1 MTILTGSDPAQAA
14 AQTIAPA
21 PFPLRSK
28 ALRRRTDLV
37 MKALSS
43 AAAVLGLV
51 FLAWILATVL
61 MRGLEAINLDFFT
74 ELPPPPGNGG
84 GGLGNAML
92 GTLYMTAIG
101 TLIGVPT
108 GIFCGL
114 YLSEY
119 GRHTGF
125 GATVRFVVNMM
136 MGIPSII
143 MGLFVYALMVVPLG
157 HFSGY
162 AGGVSLALLIAPIVS
177 RTTEDMLKLVPNT
190 LREAALGL
198 GAPRWRMIVGVLFP
212 SARAGLITGVMLALA
227 RVSGET
233 APLLFTSLNSPYW
246 VDSLGKPT
254 ANLTATTFAFAM
266 SPYPRWQAMAWG
278 ASLLITLTVLLI
290 TIAARTILREKKR

>member
-1 MTILTGSDPAQAA
+1 MTTLTGGNPTAAMPAH
-14 AQTIAPA
+14 A

-28 ALRRRTDLV
+28 RTRRGMDLF
-37 MKALSS
+37 MKLLSS
-43 AAAVLGLV
+43 AAAMLGLI
-51 FLAWILATVL
+51 FLAWILITVVMKGVETL
-61 MRGLEAINLDFFT
+61 TPGFFT
-74 ELPPPPGNGG
+74 ELPPPPGAEG

-92 GTLYMTAIG
+92 GTLYMTGLG

-108 GIFCGL
+108 GVFAGL

-119 GRHTGF
+119 GRHTWF
-125 GATVRFVVNMM
+125 GAVVGFIINMM

-143 MGLFVYALMVVPLG
+143 IGLFVYSLVVITFG

-162 AGGVSLALLIAPIVS
+162 AGGLSLALLISPIVA

-190 LREAALGL
+190 MREAALGL

-233 APLLFTSLNSPYW
+233 APLLFTALNSPYW
-246 VDSLGKPT
+246 VESLSKPT

-266 SPYPRWQAMAWG
+266 SPYPRWQSMAWG
-278 ASLLITLTVLLI
+278 ASLLITLAVLL
-290 TIAARTILREKKR
+290 TTVAARTILREKKR

>member
-1 MTILTGSDPAQAA
+1 MTTLTGNA
-14 AQTIAPA
+14 APA
-21 PFPLRSK
+21 SAPFRLRSK
-28 ALRRRTDLV
+28 AARRRVDLA
-37 MKALSS
+37 MKALSC
-43 AAAVLGLV
+43 AAAGLGLV
-51 FLAWILATVL
+51 FLSWILVTVL
-61 MRGLEAINLDFFT
+61 IRGFSTLNLDFFT
-74 ELPPPPGNGG
+74 ELPPPPGGAG
-84 GGLGNAML
+84 GGLGNAIL
-92 GTLYMTAIG
+92 GTVYMTSIG

-108 GIFCGL
+108 GLFSGI

-119 GRHTGF
+119 GRHARL
-125 GATVRFVVNMM
+125 GAVVRFVVNMM
-136 MGIPSII
+136 MGVPSII
-143 MGLFVYALMVVPLG
+143 VGLFVYALMVVPLG

-198 GAPRWRMIVGVLFP
+198 GAPRWRMITGVLFP

-233 APLLFTSLNSPYW
+233 APLLFTALNSPYW
-246 VDSLGKPT
+246 VESLGRPT

-278 ASLLITLTVLLI
+278 ASLLVTLTMLAV
-290 TIAARTILREKKR
+290 TIAARTILREKKP